1 MSDDWSLKGKGKDLC
16 VDDYGDPTL
25 EKWETAWG
33 GSPSVYEFDDI
44 QILREKLIEDVDV
57 IDCTDNSKLK
67 KWEIIEEVLNIIEK
81 RFGKDETD
89 VSSEPDQRVGHG
101 VEE

>member
-1 MSDDWSLKGKGKDLC
+1 MSEEWSLKGKENKTYIYREVKDEEIYYTPE
-16 VDDYGDPTL
+16 DI
-25 EKWETAWG
+25 ET
-33 GSPSVYEFDDI
+33 
-44 QILREKLIEDVDV
+44 LREKLICDVQDLFS
-57 IDCTDNSKLK
+57 NSD
-67 KWEIIEEVLNIIEK
+67 WIQDFAEEVEDIINK